1 VDVADEHPACGNLL
15 SVRSALSIAAVLA
28 MAALAGCG
36 GNAKSAAPPVAAVR
50 AAFKGSPAPLAALH
64 AQADKLLGG
73 ETSSFRA
80 RLAAL
85 HGYPVVVNL
94 WASWCGPCRFEFPA
108 YQKVAVAY
116 GRRVA
121 FIGIDYQDS
130 NQAAASFL
138 KHFPVTY
145 PSYTDPG
152 GAIRSA
158 LDAFGVTPQTF
169 FFSTTGKQLYDKAG
183 PYATAAALERDIKY
197 YFKLQS

>member
-1 VDVADEHPACGNLL
+1 VKTGVTVAALL
-15 SVRSALSIAAVLA
+15 AAAAV
-28 MAALAGCG
+28 AGCG
-36 GNAKSAAPPVAAVR
+36 GNAKSDAPSHGAVM
-50 AAFKGSPAPLAALH
+50 AAFKGSPAPLARLH
-64 AQADKLLGG
+64 AQANQLLGG
-73 ETSSFRA
+73 EKAAFDA

-121 FIGIDYQDS
+121 FMGIDYQDS
-130 NQAAASFL
+130 NSSAASFL
-138 KHFPVTY
+138 KRFPVTY

-152 GAIRSA
+152 GAIRSS
-158 LDAFGVTPQTF
+158 LHTVVGTPQTF
-169 FFSTTGKQLYDKAG
+169 FFSPTGKELYDKAG

-197 YFKLQS
+197 YFKLRS